1 MRRAA
6 IALVLTAAGL
16 VPLLRYHPSTATVPS
31 AVSTSSGGSTPSG
44 ASTPSAGSSPST
56 GSSSSSGTRTVTGS
70 EVETEFGPYRVQVTF
85 NGSTITDVQMVETPQ
100 DRRSQ
105 RIAQSAAP
113 TLRQEALQAQS
124 ARIDTV
130 SGATA
135 TSEAYAQS
143 LQAAIDGS

>member
-1 MRRAA
+1 MRRAV

-16 VPLLRYHPSTATVPS
+16 VPLLRYHPSVTTVSS
-31 AVSTSSGGSTPSG
+31 AVSTTSGSSGASNPSATSTPSSG
-44 ASTPSAGSSPST
+44 
-56 GSSSSSGTRTVTGS
+56 SSGTRTVTGS

-85 NGSTITDVQMVETPQ
+85 NGSTITDVQIVETPQ

-105 RIAQSAAP
+105 RIAESAAP

-124 ARIDTV
+124 AKIDTV

-143 LQAAIDGS
+143 LQAAIDASN